1 MKKVMQDKFGDEG
14 NCMEACIAS
23 ILEIPLDEV
32 PYSVPYG
39 EKWMDILHPFLF
51 DRGLY
56 LITVDAEIFL
66 KIKKPYGYSIGAGR
80 SSRVLGFDHAVVCLD
95 GETVHDPHPD
105 PDPVEITEF
114 SLFVST
120 MRE

>member
-14 NCMEACIAS
+14 NCTEACIAS

-32 PYSVPYG
+32 PYLVPYG
-39 EKWMDILHPFLF
+39 EKWMDALHPFLI

-56 LITVDAEIFL
+56 LITVDAETFL
-66 KIKKPYGYSIGAGR
+66 KIKKPYGYSIGGGR
-80 SSRVLGFDHAVVCLD
+80 SPRVTGFDHSVVCLD
-95 GETVHDPHPD
+95 GEIVHDPHSGSD
-105 PDPVEITEF
+105 PIEITEF
-114 SLFVST
+114 GLFVST